1 MKQCRLYKALEERMR
16 LVRTGFE
23 FGVILNAHIERTVG
37 KLDRFDKSAIGRK
50 PRERH
55 SAGGQSLAVIV
66 VEFIAVTVTL
76 AYLFRTVALLHCRA
90 GLYHAGIG
98 SGTKRTAL
106 VDIVALTGHEV
117 YDLVRALLIKF
128 ARMSVLY
135 SGNVSR
141 IFYNR
146 YLHTEADTE
155 VRDVSFS
162 CVLCREDHTLYPA
175 ASEASG
181 NDYSVKPTELFLDI
195 ETLYRLGIYPFDPD
209 LCTVCI
215 SRVTERLGNR
225 KIGIVKLN
233 ILAPQ
238 TDGPG
243 LAAVLDA
250 AYTTLSAGNIR
261 LR

>member
-1 MKQCRLYKALEERMR
+1 
-16 LVRTGFE
+16 
-23 FGVILNAHIERTVG
+23 
-37 KLDRFDKSAIGRK
+37 
-50 PRERH
+50 
-55 SAGGQSLAVIV
+55 
-66 VEFIAVTVTL
+66 
-76 AYLFRTVALLHCRA
+76 
-90 GLYHAGIG
+90 
-98 SGTKRTAL
+98 
-106 VDIVALTGHEV
+106 
-117 YDLVRALLIKF
+117 
-128 ARMSVLY
+128 MSVLY

-233 ILAPQ
+233 ILADKSDIDLFVGTFNLIDHIAPF
-238 TDGPG
+238 
-243 LAAVLDA
+243 VKHR
-250 AYTTLSAGNIR
+250 S
-261 LR
+261 LRFYSEFTANDR